1 MPTNVRSSQES
12 NERVRGFS
20 RIVIRKPLDRSI
32 TMMKISKSSHK
43 LHKSSRGSP
52 VRKEGLKKSLHSGS
66 SLRMPE
72 SSRPPSMKRLSPGL
86 KHSPI
91 MGPSK
96 SMHSPR
102 MRSIS
107 PPQRS
112 LNRHS
117 MQDSPVPIDRVRSL
131 KRHKFDKRKL
141 SPSPIRHDISSSHGV
156 RAHSPYHEDR
166 YVSPRSSVHGS
177 HFSPPPMKKKIRREP
192 DRFDHV
198 ESSRSDVMRHSDI
211 SMHDNRMPHRSEIP
225 THSSSMSSIS
235 HTRHHHAHITP
246 SSSEDRR
253 DRFEVHDRG
262 HGGSSPNISS
272 SLSKRISIK
281 PSYDNQRVERYRSSS
296 PVNRFA
302 SNSEKRY
309 APTLHERF
317 SAVVESSRTEPKI
330 KYSREELEKITIGI
344 HRNLKAESP
353 TLRRIVDPNDV
364 KLVRRAN
371 EGHRPMFD
379 REEIKQAQR
388 DMREDA
394 YYEKKGTSSG
404 GAYNSSHSMDLRDIE
419 NYEITRHRFDPHHQ
433 TFHSS
438 SGRSLSD
445 RWQNSDGKKDG
456 VASDRDDREYDRRL
470 KRNYVDVRS
479 KSGDRDFRSERYSG
493 RETSRSRT
501 DYPESQQRILSSP
514 TEHRSV
520 PVHRKENTH
529 IDARK
534 KLNMR
539 RENDREL
546 PPNIHPSTRRS
557 YLPTEK
563 RYSESLSRV
572 DKHSDRRSPGM
583 EPLKWSPKR
592 RSPSRV
598 EKVSEFSRRQ
608 DKYAYKSW
616 SNDPDVP
623 SHSSNYYEERS
634 EGSDSYRGRG
644 SSRPFRSSRGFR
656 GRGYRGSF
664 STRSNYRG
672 GYRNSSTFRGRG
684 GSRRGRFSPNL
695 WEHDLYSRTPED
707 RKMDL
712 P

>member
-1 MPTNVRSSQES
+1 MPST
-12 NERVRGFS
+12 
-20 RIVIRKPLDRSI
+20 
-32 TMMKISKSSHK
+32 
-43 LHKSSRGSP
+43 
-52 VRKEGLKKSLHSGS
+52 
-66 SLRMPE
+66 
-72 SSRPPSMKRLSPGL
+72 SRPPPMKHLSPGM

-117 MQDSPVPIDRVRSL
+117 MQGSPVPIDRARSL
-131 KRHKFDKRKL
+131 KRHKFEKRKL
-141 SPSPIRHDISSSHGV
+141 SPSPVRRDIPSTSHGV
-156 RAHSPYHEDR
+156 RDPSPYHDDR
-166 YVSPRSSVHGS
+166 YLSPRSSVHGS
-177 HFSPPPMKKKIRREP
+177 HFSPPPMKKKVRREP

-198 ESSRSDVMRHSDI
+198 ESSRTNVLRHSDI
-211 SMHDNRMPHRSEIP
+211 SMHSDSRMPHRSEIP
-225 THSSSMSSIS
+225 THSNSMPSIS
-235 HTRHHHAHITP
+235 HPRHHHGHITAANHD
-246 SSSEDRR
+246 DRR
-253 DRFEVHDRG
+253 DHFEMHDRG
-262 HGGSSPNISS
+262 HGGSSSSVSS

-281 PSYDNQRVERYRSSS
+281 PSYDGQRVERYRSSS
-296 PVNRFA
+296 PVNRYA
-302 SNSEKRY
+302 SDSEKRY

-317 SAVVESSRTEPKI
+317 SAVVESNRTEPKI

-353 TLRRIVDPNDV
+353 TVRRIVDPNDV

-394 YYEKKGTSSG
+394 YYEKKGTSTG
-404 GAYNSSHSMDLRDIE
+404 GNYNSSHSMDLREIE

-438 SGRSLSD
+438 SGPSLSE
-445 RWQNSDGKKDG
+445 RWQNPDGKKDNT
-456 VASDRDDREYDRRL
+456 VSDRDDREYDRRV
-470 KRNYVDVRS
+470 KRSYVDVRS
-479 KSGDRDFRSERYSG
+479 KSGDRDFRSERYPG
-493 RETSRSRT
+493 GETSRSRS
-501 DYPESQQRILSSP
+501 DYSEGQHRMLSP
-514 TEHRSV
+514 PVEPRSV
-520 PVHRKENTH
+520 PVHRKESAH

-539 RENDREL
+539 RESDRDL
-546 PPNIHPSTRRS
+546 PPNAHPNARRS
-557 YLPTEK
+557 YLLPEK
-563 RYSESLSRV
+563 RYSESLSRIE
-572 DKHSDRRSPGM
+572 KHSDHRSPAM
-583 EPLKWSPKR
+583 ESHKWSPKR

-598 EKVSEFSRRQ
+598 EKLPEFSRKQ

-616 SNDPDVP
+616 SNELDVP
-623 SHSSNYYEERS
+623 SRSSNYYNEGS

-644 SSRPFRSSRGFR
+644 SSRPYRGSRGFR
-656 GRGYRGSF
+656 GRGFRGNF
-664 STRSNYRG
+664 SSRSNYRG

-684 GSRRGRFSPNL
+684 GSKRGRFSPGL
-695 WEHDLYSRTPED
+695 WEHDLYSRTSEE
-707 RKMDL
+707 RKLDL